1 MNSWWRIVA
10 ALMLS
15 ALFPT
20 SIAAGIP
27 LAYCFNLGEHH
38 RIEVAQAF
46 PHHHKISRRAGQP
59 TTSVLAAPCFSS
71 RGCLDCHMHVA
82 QVAMQRPYDGG
93 SASSKPQIC
102 GVDLAH
108 WTEAQ
113 AIAADS
119 RLQEWGYDPSRVLIA
134 QRRKTVLQI

>member
-1 MNSWWRIVA
+1 MNCWWRIVA

-27 LAYCFNLGEHH
+27 LAYCFNLGEYH
-38 RIEVAQAF
+38 RIEAAHAV
-46 PHHHKISRRAGQP
+46 PHHQTISRRSDQP
-59 TTSVLAAPCFSS
+59 TASVLAAPCSSS
-71 RGCLDCHMHVA
+71 RDCLDRHMHVA
-82 QVAMQRPYDGG
+82 QVAMQRPHDGG
-93 SASSKPQIC
+93 SASSKPQIS

-108 WTEAQ
+108 WTEAH

-119 RLQEWGYDPSRVLIA
+119 RSQEWNYDPSRVLIS